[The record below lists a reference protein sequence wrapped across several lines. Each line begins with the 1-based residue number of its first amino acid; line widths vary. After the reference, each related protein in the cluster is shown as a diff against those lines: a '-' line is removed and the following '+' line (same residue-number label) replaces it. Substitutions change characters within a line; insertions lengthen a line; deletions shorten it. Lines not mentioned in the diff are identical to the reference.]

1 MKNLTQLVLTIF
13 AAATVVAC
21 STGGPVSGSDGV
33 TGDTSPNQ
41 GDASLDGSG
50 KTDGV
55 QSTDADTAGG
65 DDGGSENK
73 DSDATGGDS
82 GSTDF
87 SCPRAALGEPA
98 TNNTKVLITWTD
110 GNDVGHNDWDCTDPA
125 TAIWLPLLPAKSCK
139 EAGIDH
145 CWINQEPMC
154 QEELCGPP
162 IVLLPS
168 TFDPLICDDPLF
180 GSKTSWKNPPKGSA
194 FRPRM
199 FMVIKES
206 NGDASTRKGAL
217 VSCTAEK
224 CIWNETIDVEQK
236 NFAQLT
242 IEKITND
249 VTGKKYLRLN
259 RKLVDAETEEQ
270 GPGKGSTWLKRQ

>member
-41 GDASLDGSG
+41 GDAGLDGSG

-110 GNDVGHNDWDCTDPA
+110 GNAVEHNDWDCTDPT
-125 TAIWLPLLPAKSCK
+125 TALWLPLLPAKSCK

-154 QEELCGPP
+154 QEDYCGPELV
-162 IVLLPS
+162 ILPS
-168 TFDPLICDDPLF
+168 TFDPLNSNDELF
-180 GSKTSWKNPPKGSA
+180 GNKGYWKNPPKGFA
-194 FRPRM
+194 FRLRIALVTNLP
-199 FMVIKES
+199 VI
-206 NGDASTRKGAL
+206 GAL
-217 VSCTAEK
+217 VGCTADK
-224 CIWNETIDVEQK
+224 CTWNGPIDVEQK
-236 NFAQLT
+236 NFVQGT
-242 IEKITND
+242 IEKITKD

-270 GPGKGSTWLKRQ
+270 YPGKGSTWLKRQ